1 MSSPSWPTA
10 ITFIAPNQVRV
21 RGYAIGELMGR
32 VGFGSAVYLILRG
45 ELPDEKTGRLMEAIL
60 VSSIDHGATPPSVMA
75 ARTTAS
81 SGAGLGPAVA
91 AGILTFSRFHGGAIQ
106 QCALQLGEVVKRC
119 GGGEGGGGSGGGG
132 GLDRA
137 AVEMVRR
144 LKADRLRMA
153 GFGHRIH
160 TDDPRTKR
168 LFALAVEA
176 GVDGSY
182 MEAARAVQRA
192 FVAEG
197 RELPIN
203 VDGAIAAVLADLGFE
218 REVMNG
224 LFMIA
229 RLPGLVAHAVEEQ
242 TRNRPMR
249 VIETGAA
256 VYDGPP
262 PRSMESSGR

>member
-1 MSSPSWPTA
+1 MTPMSSPSWPTA

-60 VSSIDHGATPPSVMA
+60 VSSIDHGATPPSALA
-75 ARTTAS
+75 ARTIAS

-91 AGILTFSRFHGGAIQ
+91 AGILSISRFHGGAIQ

-119 GGGEGGGGSGGGG
+119 EGG
-132 GLDRA
+132 GLDQA

-144 LKADRLRMA
+144 LKADRQRMA

-182 MEAARAVQRA
+182 MAAARAVQRA
-192 FVAEG
+192 FAAEG

-203 VDGAIAAVLADLGFE
+203 VDGAIAVVLADLGFE
-218 REVMNG
+218 PEVMNG

-229 RLPGLVAHAVEEQ
+229 RH
-242 TRNRPMR
+242 T
-249 VIETGAA
+249 
-256 VYDGPP
+256 
-262 PRSMESSGR
+262 

>member
-10 ITFIAPNQVRV
+10 ITFIEPNQVRV

-60 VSSIDHGATPPSVMA
+60 VSSIDHGATPPSALA
-75 ARTTAS
+75 ARTAAS

-91 AGILTFSRFHGGAIQ
+91 AGILTISRLHGGAIQ
-106 QCALQLGEVVKRC
+106 QCALQLGEVVK
-119 GGGEGGGGSGGGG
+119 GSGGSGGG
-132 GLDRA
+132 LDQA

-144 LKADRLRMA
+144 LKADHLRMA

-160 TDDPRTKR
+160 TEDPRTNR
-168 LFALAVEA
+168 LFALAEEA
-176 GVDGSY
+176 GIDGSY
-182 MEAARAVQRA
+182 MAAARAVQRA
-192 FVAEG
+192 FAAEG

-203 VDGAIAAVLADLGFE
+203 VDGAIAVVLADLGFE
-218 REVMNG
+218 PDVMNG

-249 VIETGAA
+249 SIDPGAH
-256 VYDGPP
+256 VYDGPAAREP
-262 PRSMESSGR
+262 E

>member
-1 MSSPSWPTA
+1 
-10 ITFIAPNQVRV
+10 
-21 RGYAIGELMGR
+21 
-32 VGFGSAVYLILRG
+32 
-45 ELPDEKTGRLMEAIL
+45 LMEAIL

-91 AGILTFSRFHGGAIQ
+91 AGILSISRFHGGAIQ
-106 QCALQLGEVVKRC
+106 QCALQLGEVVKR
-119 GGGEGGGGSGGGG
+119 GDEGGGGGF
-132 GLDRA
+132 DHA

-144 LKADRLRMA
+144 LKADHLRMA

-168 LFALAVEA
+168 LFALAEEA
-176 GVDGSY
+176 GVDGSHIA
-182 MEAARAVQRA
+182 AARAVQRA
-192 FVAEG
+192 FKSAG

-218 REVMNG
+218 PEVMNG

-242 TRNRPMR
+242 ARNRPMR
-249 VIETGAA
+249 VIETSAA

-262 PRSMESSGR
+262 PRSMESAGR

>member
-1 MSSPSWPTA
+1 MSSASWPTA
-10 ITFIAPNQVRV
+10 ITHIEPNQVRV

-91 AGILTFSRFHGGAIQ
+91 AGILTISRYHGGAIQ
-106 QCALQLGEVVKRC
+106 QCALQLGEVVKR
-119 GGGEGGGGSGGGG
+119 GGGSGAGVGG

-137 AVEMVRR
+137 AVEMVGR
-144 LKADRLRMA
+144 LKADHLRMA

-176 GVDGSY
+176 GADGSY
-182 MEAARAVQRA
+182 MAAARAVQRA
-192 FVAEG
+192 FAAEG

-203 VDGAIAAVLADLGFE
+203 VDGAIAAVLADLGFQP
-218 REVMNG
+218 EVMNG

-249 VIETGAA
+249 SIDPGAH
-256 VYDGPP
+256 VYDGPAAREP
-262 PRSMESSGR
+262 E

>member
-10 ITFIAPNQVRV
+10 ITFIEPNQVRV

-45 ELPDEKTGRLMEAIL
+45 ELPDERTGRLMEAIL
-60 VSSIDHGATPPSVMA
+60 VSSIDHGATPPSALA

-91 AGILTFSRFHGGAIQ
+91 AGILSISRYHGGAIQ
-106 QCALQLGEVVKRC
+106 QCALQLGEVVKR
-119 GGGEGGGGSGGGG
+119 GGGSGEG

-176 GVDGSY
+176 GADGSY
-182 MEAARAVQRA
+182 MAAARAVQRA
-192 FVAEG
+192 FAAEG
-197 RELPIN
+197 RQLPIN
-203 VDGAIAAVLADLGFE
+203 VDGAIAVVLADLGFE
-218 REVMNG
+218 PEVMNG

-262 PRSMESSGR
+262 PRSMESAGR

>member
-10 ITFIAPNQVRV
+10 ITFIEPNQVRV

-60 VSSIDHGATPPSVMA
+60 VSSIDHGATPPSALA

-91 AGILTFSRFHGGAIQ
+91 AGILSISRFHGGAIQ
-106 QCALQLGEVVKRC
+106 QGALPLGEV
-119 GGGEGGGGSGGGG
+119 GTGSGGSGGG
-132 GLDRA
+132 LDQA

-144 LKADRLRMA
+144 LKADHLRMA

-160 TDDPRTKR
+160 TEDPRTNR
-168 LFALAVEA
+168 LFALAEEA

-182 MEAARAVQRA
+182 MAAARAVQRA
-192 FVAEG
+192 FAAEG

-218 REVMNG
+218 PEVMNG

-249 VIETGAA
+249 SIDPGAH
-256 VYDGPP
+256 VYDGPAAREP
-262 PRSMESSGR
+262 E